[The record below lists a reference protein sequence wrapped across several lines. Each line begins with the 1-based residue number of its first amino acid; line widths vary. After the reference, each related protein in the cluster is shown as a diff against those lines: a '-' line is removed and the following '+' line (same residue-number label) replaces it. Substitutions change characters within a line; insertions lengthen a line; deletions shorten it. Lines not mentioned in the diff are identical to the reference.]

1 MGAIEPIA
9 KVAKSFPLNTI
20 RKIDISINNQIE
32 GAPIIIASHTMLCEI
47 PFEKIVISLA
57 RKKNRLEKTV
67 IQFAVFSDQI

>member
-32 GAPIIIASHTMLCEI
+32 GALIIIASHTMLCEI

-57 RKKNRLEKTV
+57 RKNTDWKKR
-67 IQFAVFSDQI
+67 